1 MRRVRTAAAVW
12 IASAAFIAGMVR
24 AQLPTRFTNLQVLPA
39 ALEGAAKTSPPA
51 AATAAT
57 PASRATGAHATIPA
71 AAAAPAKPADGYARF
86 YQPLLDVDGAHST
99 IAFAVPFMGLSRT
112 DGRFTAFEGAVW
124 FDPADPASAAV
135 TISID
140 AKSIDTA
147 NKMRDDD
154 LRGPQFFDVEKFPR
168 ITFRSNRVEQRG
180 DSWMVTGPLTL
191 HGVTKE
197 VTLPMRRLGDK
208 LDDPWGNLRAAF
220 EGTLTLHRAD
230 FGIAGNGRFAELA
243 DFAIGPDVDV
253 TLRIQAVRYNVAKW
267 TTGPKSVVPTLLPI
281 AESKGAAA
289 AIAEYRRMKKDE
301 GERWVFPEGALS
313 LLGHRLI
320 QSHHHADGLA
330 MLVLNAEVFP
340 DSAHVWEDVA
350 VAKAVSGDLAGA
362 LEAARRSQS
371 IDAGNPTVLE
381 LLRKLEPAKT
391 GG

>member
-1 MRRVRTAAAVW
+1 
-12 IASAAFIAGMVR
+12 MVR

-124 FDPADPASAAV
+124 FDPAAPASAAV

-168 ITFRSNRVEQRG
+168 ITFRSNRVAQRG
-180 DSWMVTGPLTL
+180 
-191 HGVTKE
+191 HG
-197 VTLPMRRLGDK
+197 GK
-208 LDDPWGNLRAAF
+208 LDAPWGNLRAAC
-220 EGTLTLHRAD
+220 EGTLPLHRAD